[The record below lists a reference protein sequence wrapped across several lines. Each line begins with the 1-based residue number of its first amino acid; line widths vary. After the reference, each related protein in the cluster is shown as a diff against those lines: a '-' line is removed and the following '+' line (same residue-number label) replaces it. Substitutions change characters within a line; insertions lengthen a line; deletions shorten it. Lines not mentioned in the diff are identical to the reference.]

1 MGNSESSSCEEETAE
16 EEEDMDQETID
27 MFVSGIGRLTG
38 KRGCKMLKFCK
49 ATKLNICKRSI
60 SVGSD

>member
-1 MGNSESSSCEEETAE
+1 MGNSESSSCEEETTE

-38 KRGCKMLKFCK
+38 KRGGVKC
-49 ATKLNICKRSI
+49 
-60 SVGSD
+60 

>member
-1 MGNSESSSCEEETAE
+1 MCLLKFSKDQSLHTDDGWEDMGNSESSSCEEETAE

-38 KRGCKMLKFCK
+38 KRGGVKC
-49 ATKLNICKRSI
+49 
-60 SVGSD
+60 